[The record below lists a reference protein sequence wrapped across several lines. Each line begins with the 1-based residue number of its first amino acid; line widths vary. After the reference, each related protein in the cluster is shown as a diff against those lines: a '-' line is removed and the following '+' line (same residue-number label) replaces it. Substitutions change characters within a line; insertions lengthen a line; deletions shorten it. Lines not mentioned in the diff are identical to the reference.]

1 MGKRIS
7 RTTPV
12 AQTLLGSVLA
22 GASLSAVA
30 QGQPLP
36 ADALDWQPWGQDEA
50 RQQLCRGR
58 YVMPDYRLPAQEN
71 PETLS

>member
-36 ADALDWQPWGQDEA
+36 ADALDWQPWGRTKHA
-50 RQQLCRGR
+50 NSCVVGA
-58 YVMPDYRLPAQEN
+58 M
-71 PETLS
+71 